1 MPHAIVNAQG
11 KYLSLFGW
19 KEKPH
24 AAMTFRTAQE
34 AKAYALTMD
43 AGVLDTVPV
52 IDAPPGTPPDG
63 TTQIFGYKEK
73 PDA

>member
-19 KEKPH
+19 ADKPH
-24 AAMTFRTAQE
+24 AAMVFRTAQE
-34 AKAYALTMD
+34 AHAYALTMD

-63 TTQIFGYKEK
+63 TTQIFGYKAK
-73 PDA
+73 PDV